1 AGRLERPLPQSTTN
15 SYGYFLVCPEGTEER
30 AKVAA
35 FRAWVLSEAERDGHR
50 PPAEAA
56 VSA

>member
-1 AGRLERPLPQSTTN
+1 MPQSTTN